1 MEQTAAKQNTFSI
14 LNIFILTI
22 FLCNRDITICMALYL
37 VRARPRKEIL
47 ENLQQ
52 ELNSG
57 KISKIRPFGRAL
69 QYSLENARIDTEN
82 PDYALWV
89 EEDYCSP
96 PLAMERESVLDQYF
110 NDIDIQ
116 RVESEEETW
125 NKIKDKPLLWDKR

>member
-1 MEQTAAKQNTFSI
+1 M
-14 LNIFILTI
+14 
-22 FLCNRDITICMALYL
+22 ICMAFYL
-37 VRARPRKEIL
+37 VRARPKKEL
-47 ENLQQ
+47 KEDLQQ

-57 KISKIRPFGRAL
+57 KISKMRPFGRSL

-116 RVESEEETW
+116 RVESEETW
-125 NKIKDKPLLWDKR
+125 NKIKDKPLLWG